1 MNGFCDSDWAGS
13 PDDRKSTTGYAIYV
27 GPCLISWTAKKQPVV
42 ARSSTEAEYGSMAFA
57 IAKLYWIRMLF
68 KELSIPIFT
77 TPCLWVG
84 SIGALSLSS
93 NLVFHARTKHI
104 EVDCH
109 FIREKVFNKDIAAHY
124 ISSYNQPKDFFT
136 KGLSSSQF
144 FIFED
149 QADGSFPPHQL
160 AGDR

>member
-1 MNGFCDSDWAGS
+1 MNGFCDSNWAGS

-42 ARSSTEAEYGSMAFA
+42 ARSSTEAEHGSMAFA
-57 IAKLYWIRMLF
+57 IAKLYWIRMPF

-77 TPCLWVG
+77 TPCLWVD

-93 NLVFHARTKHI
+93 NLVFHARIKHI
-104 EVDCH
+104 EVDYH

-124 ISSYNQPKDFFT
+124 ISSYNQPADIFT
-136 KGLSSSQF
+136 KGLSSSRF

-160 AGDR
+160 AGDC